1 MVGDKQ
7 LYHSLST
14 VFEEIDSSNF
24 SVVQLGAADG
34 KDHMNELVSKHG
46 KVNDWNCLFV
56 EPGLLYFNLLKETYK
71 DTEYLFEN
79 SAISNKTEEA
89 IFYRVFPSKMLEQI
103 KATGFSNFNAI
114 DIHDT
119 KGKKAFGKA
128 FKRSS
133 LVESSY
139 LLRVSHKETGEEPAF
154 YKTLVPCLS
163 LKDLLLKHNLEK
175 VDFLHID
182 CEGYDFEIIKQIDF
196 SSRFRPS
203 LICYEE
209 WGGSKLKEED
219 DMSGKISLGP
229 STSSKCRTLLQKNK
243 YFTHVV
249 ESGDTTKN
257 IIAIDSTRLD
267 FKF

>member
-1 MVGDKQ
+1 MLGDER
-7 LYHSLST
+7 LYNVLAKF
-14 VFEEIDSSNF
+14 FEETGSSDF
-24 SVVQLGAADG
+24 SLVQIGAADG
-34 KDHMNELVSKHG
+34 RDHVNELILKYG
-46 KVNDWNCLFV
+46 KANSWNCLFV
-56 EPGLLYFNLLKETYK
+56 EPGLLYFNSLKETYK
-71 DTEYLFEN
+71 DTGYLFEN

-103 KATGFSNFNAI
+103 KATAANPASI
-114 DIHDT
+114 DINDT
-119 KGKKAFGKA
+119 KGKKAFAKA
-128 FKRSS
+128 LKRSS
-133 LVESSY
+133 LVASNY
-139 LLRVSHKETGEEPAF
+139 LLRVSHEETGEEPAF
-154 YKTLVPCLS
+154 YKTVVPCLS

-175 VDFLHID
+175 VDFLHVD
-182 CEGYDFEIIKQIDF
+182 AEGYDFEIIKQINF
-196 SSRFRPS
+196 SSRFRPL

>member
-1 MVGDKQ
+1 MVGDEQ
-7 LYHSLST
+7 LYHNLST
-14 VFEEIDSSNF
+14 VFEQIDSSNF
-24 SVVQLGAADG
+24 SVVQLGASDG
-34 KDHMNELVSKHG
+34 KDHVNTLVSKYG
-46 KVNDWNCLFV
+46 KANDWNCLFV
-56 EPGLLYFNLLKETYK
+56 EPGLMYFNSLKETYK

-103 KATGFSNFNAI
+103 EALGSNFNPA
-114 DIHDT
+114 DIHD
-119 KGKKAFGKA
+119 KKERRTFGKA

-133 LVESSY
+133 LVKSSY
-139 LLRVSHKETGEEPAF
+139 LLRISHKETGEKPVF
-154 YKTLVPCLS
+154 YKTSVSCLS
-163 LKDLLLKHNLEK
+163 LKDLLLKHSLEK

-196 SSRFRPS
+196 SSRFRP
-203 LICYEE
+203 LLVCYEE
-209 WGGSKLKEED
+209 WGGSKLKEGD

-229 STSSKCRTLLQKNK
+229 STASECKMLLQKNK
-243 YFTHVV
+243 YFTHSV

-257 IIAIDSTRLD
+257 IIAIDSARLD